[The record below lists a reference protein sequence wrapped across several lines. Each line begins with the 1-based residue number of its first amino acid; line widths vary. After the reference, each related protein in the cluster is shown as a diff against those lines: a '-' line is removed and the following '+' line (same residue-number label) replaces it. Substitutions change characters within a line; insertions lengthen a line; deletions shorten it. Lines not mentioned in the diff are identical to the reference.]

1 MQGELSHGRA
11 VIDRCSKII
20 VEGNGMTPIEEPDL
34 GRILAYLATHYG
46 VDRPNFPKP

>member
-11 VIDRCSKII
+11 AIDRCSKFS

-34 GRILAYLATHYG
+34 GRILSYLATHYG

>member
-11 VIDRCSKII
+11 AIDRCSKII

-34 GRILAYLATHYG
+34 GRILSYLATHYG